1 MKTEKLMGGTGHGPS
16 GLTQGLKTALALA
29 SALLIGW
36 GSQAQTTIGFPDAD
50 PTSGRFIN
58 TTIGLKTLG
67 DVPIGGKP
75 LNLSIMVPK
84 SQGNSFIVSIF
95 DGDFSGSWDIV
106 SLPPDGLA
114 GLERVIYKIYA
125 DPDLVGNTDPN
136 DMIWSQPSLDYNPD
150 GTEWSMPDNG
160 WFEATITDSA
170 RSGYNAEKLAYYYHL
185 VCEWEVSDTS
195 LSKQNNFKLAVT
207 GGQPFLLAG
216 SSIGFLAL
224 KDAGPILPATTYDG
238 TFTFNFLV
246 TGPTERIDLWD
257 GDADLAAD
265 TADFNSPAFP
275 PFLHSSYTVAQGAN
289 SGSPRDDHRDARWRI
304 SPAVQYV
311 VTSPDGQWQVQNLD
325 PSGNT
330 EWELFQIVSSSY
342 QGSPDVVIPS
352 PKLPAGLY
360 EWQFRGLDFNNDL
373 FITLDYD
380 LYSVPPPPPPG
391 GAGTPGYWKN
401 HPEAWP
407 VQFIV
412 IGGITYTK
420 DQAIA
425 YMKLAEKYTTGK
437 KADGT
442 CIMFFQLVAA
452 VLNVELNK
460 ANPDWVACVTEGDPS
475 VIAAAQAWMTAH
487 PLGSAVKCSSPV
499 WTEVGEPL
507 KNLLDAYNNGLLCCP
522 SRDSLE

>member
-1 MKTEKLMGGTGHGPS
+1 MS
-16 GLTQGLKTALALA
+16 GLKTTLALA
-29 SALLIGW
+29 GALLIGW
-36 GSQAQTTIGFPDAD
+36 GSQAQTTIGFPDSD
-50 PTSGRFIN
+50 PMSGRFIN
-58 TTIGLKTLG
+58 TTIGLETLG

-84 SQGNSFIVSIF
+84 SQGNSFNLSIF
-95 DGDFSGSWDIV
+95 DGDFGGSWDIV
-106 SLPPDGLA
+106 SLPPAGLA
-114 GLERVIYKIYA
+114 GLDRVVYKLYA
-125 DPDLVGNTDPN
+125 DPDLLGNTDPA
-136 DMIWSQPSLDYNPD
+136 DMIWYQPSLDYNPD
-150 GTEWSMPDNG
+150 GTIWSMPDNG
-160 WFEATITDSA
+160 WFEATITDTA

-185 VCEWEVSDTS
+185 VCEWEVTDTT

-257 GDADLAAD
+257 GDADLGWIALGITD
-265 TADFNSPAFP
+265 TDDLNSPEFP
-275 PFLHSSYTVAQGAN
+275 PFLYSSYTVSEGAHL
-289 SGSPRDDHRDARWRI
+289 GSPRDDHRDARWRI
-304 SPAVQYV
+304 SPAVNYV

-325 PSGNT
+325 PSGNM
-330 EWELFQIVSSSY
+330 EWELFQIVSSSSEA
-342 QGSPDVVIPS
+342 GNPDVVIPS
-352 PKLPAGLY
+352 PKLPAGIY
-360 EWQFRGLDFNNDL
+360 EWKFIGLDFNNDL

-425 YMKLAEKYTTGK
+425 YMKLAEKYTVGK

-460 ANPDWVACVTEGDPS
+460 ANPDWVTCVAEGDPS

-487 PLGSAVKCSSPV
+487 PLGSAVKCSTPV